1 MLELRKSADR
11 GTGKQD
17 WLDARLTFSF
27 GPYQD
32 PAQNG
37 FSDLRL
43 LNDDRVKGGGG
54 FVTHSHQDMEV
65 FSYVISGAL
74 EHKDSM
80 GVGSVVPAGDVIAM
94 STGSGITHSEFNHSK
109 TEPVHFFQIWIAP
122 DRTGVE
128 PRYQQKHFSDADK
141 RGHLR
146 LLLSPDGADGSLGLY
161 QDARVYAGL
170 FDGNENFGLALA
182 PHRYAYVHV
191 VRGSVSLNGSPLAEG
206 DGARVRGE
214 RQLVFDNGHHAE
226 VLVFDLR
233 GQDDHKIS

>member
-1 MLELRKSADR
+1 MLELRKSQDR

-17 WLDARLTFSF
+17 WLEARFTFSF

-37 FSDLRL
+37 FSDLKL
-43 LNDDRVKGGGG
+43 LNDDRVAPGGG
-54 FVTHSHQDMEV
+54 FATHSHQDMEV
-65 FSYVISGAL
+65 FSYVLAGAL

-80 GVGSVVPAGDVIAM
+80 GEGSVVRAGDVIAM
-94 STGSGITHSEFNHSK
+94 STGSGITHSEFNHSQS
-109 TEPVHFFQIWIAP
+109 EPVHFFQIWVAP
-122 DRTGVE
+122 VRQGVA
-128 PRYQQKHFSDADK
+128 PRYQQKHFSDVEK

-146 LLLSPDGADGSLGLY
+146 LLLSPDGADGSLDIY

-170 FDGNENFGLALA
+170 FDGAENFGLALGDG
-182 PHRYAYVHV
+182 RCAYVHV
-191 VRGSVSLNGSPLAEG
+191 VRGSVSLNATVLAEG

-214 RQLVFDNGHHAE
+214 RQLVFDEGRDAE

-233 GQDDHKIS
+233 AMERPEN

>member
-11 GTGKQD
+11 GAGKQD
-17 WLDARLTFSF
+17 WLEARFTFSF

-43 LNDDRVKGGGG
+43 LNDDRVAPGGG
-54 FVTHSHQDMEV
+54 FATHSHQDMEV
-65 FSYVISGAL
+65 FSYVLAGAL

-80 GVGSVVPAGDVIAM
+80 GAGSVVPAGDVIAM
-94 STGSGITHSEFNHSK
+94 STGRGITHSEFNHSK
-109 TEPVHFFQIWIAP
+109 TDPVHFLQIWIAP
-122 DRTGVE
+122 NRHGVE
-128 PRYQQKHFSDADK
+128 PRYQQKHFPDVEK

-146 LLLSPDGADGSLGLY
+146 LLLSPDGADGSLGVY

-170 FDGNENFGLALA
+170 FDGRENFGLALG
-182 PHRYAYVHV
+182 HNRFAYVHV
-191 VRGSVSLNGSPLAEG
+191 IRGNVSLNGTELAEG
-206 DGARVRGE
+206 DGARVRDE
-214 RQLVFDNGHHAE
+214 RQLVFDKGRDAE

-233 GQDDHKIS
+233 PLE

>member
-1 MLELRKSADR
+1 MIELRKSADR
-11 GTGKQD
+11 GVGKQP
-17 WLDARLTFSF
+17 WLDARFTFSF

-43 LNDDRVKGGGG
+43 MNDDHVAPGGG
-54 FVTHSHQDMEV
+54 FATHSHQDMEV
-65 FSYVISGAL
+65 FSYVLAGAL

-80 GVGSVVPAGDVIAM
+80 GAGSVVPAGDVIAM
-94 STGSGITHSEFNHSK
+94 STGSGITHSEFNHSL

-122 DRTGVE
+122 DRTGGE
-128 PRYQQKHFSDADK
+128 PRYQQKHFADAEK

-146 LLLSPDGADGSLGLY
+146 LLLSPDGRSDSLGIY

-170 FDGNENFGLALA
+170 FDGAENFGLALE
-182 PHRYAYVHV
+182 PGRCAYVHV
-191 VRGSVSLNGSPLAEG
+191 ARGSVSVNGARLEDG
-206 DGARVRGE
+206 DGARICDE
-214 RQLVFDNGHHAE
+214 RELVIDQGRDAE

-233 GQDDHKIS
+233 GES

>member
-1 MLELRKSADR
+1 MIELRKSADR
-11 GTGKQD
+11 GTGKQP
-17 WLDARLTFSF
+17 WLDARFTFSF

-43 LNDDRVKGGGG
+43 MNDDRVAPGGG

-65 FSYVISGAL
+65 FSYVLAGAL

-94 STGSGITHSEFNHSK
+94 SAGSGITHSEFNHSQ

-122 DRTGVE
+122 DRLGVE
-128 PRYQQKHFSDADK
+128 PRYQQRHFSDADK

-170 FDGNENFGLALA
+170 FDGQENFGLPLA
-182 PHRYAYVHV
+182 PGRCAYVHV
-191 VRGSVSLNGSPLAEG
+191 VRGSVSLNGTPLEDG
-206 DGARVRGE
+206 DGARVRGA
-214 RQLVFDNGHHAE
+214 RQLVLDHGRDAE
-226 VLVFDLR
+226 VLVFNLR
-233 GQDDHKIS
+233 SPS

>member
-1 MLELRKSADR
+1 MIELRKSADR
-11 GTGKQD
+11 GTGKQP
-17 WLDARLTFSF
+17 WLEARFTFSF

-43 LNDDRVKGGGG
+43 MNDDRVAPGGG
-54 FVTHSHQDMEV
+54 FVTHSHENMEV
-65 FSYVISGAL
+65 FSYVLKGAL

-94 STGSGITHSEFNHSK
+94 SAGSGITHSEFNHSQ
-109 TEPVHFFQIWIAP
+109 TEPVHFFQIWIVP

-128 PRYQQKHFSDADK
+128 PRYQQKSFSDAEK

-146 LLLSPDGADGSLGLY
+146 LLLSPDGADGSLEMY
-161 QDARVYAGL
+161 QDTRVYAGL
-170 FDGNENFGLALA
+170 FDGSENFGLPLA
-182 PHRYAYVHV
+182 AGRCAYVHV
-191 VRGSVSLNGSPLAEG
+191 VRGSVSLNGTMLEDG
-206 DGARVRGE
+206 DGARVRDE
-214 RQLVFDNGHHAE
+214 RQLVFDQGRDAE

-233 GQDDHKIS
+233 SPS